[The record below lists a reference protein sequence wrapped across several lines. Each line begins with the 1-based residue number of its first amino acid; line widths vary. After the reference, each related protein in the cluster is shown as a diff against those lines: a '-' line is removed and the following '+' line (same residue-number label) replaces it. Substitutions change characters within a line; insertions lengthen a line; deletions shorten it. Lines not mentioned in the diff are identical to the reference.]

1 MRHHSKL
8 MLALAMSVL
17 ALGPMACTSS
27 SWCADC
33 EQATAILGLNYQPVN
48 TYTVGTAIPV
58 NPPNPSGGTP
68 RIYTVDSGILPPGL
82 SLDPATGR
90 ITGTPTAAGV
100 YTLTIRGANS
110 ANSASQTIQITVVP
124 AQPLGLGY
132 ATPQV
137 FPAASAIAMQ
147 NPVLAQAT
155 PGLATIYAITAGS
168 LPAGLTLNA
177 DGTISGTPTAPGVF
191 PFTVTATNGTR
202 TATASATYT
211 VTPAGSLGLTY
222 ATPKVFGAG
231 LAITA
236 QGAALLNPTPGVPTT
251 YAVTTGALP
260 AGLALSATNGDITG
274 TPTAPGVFP
283 FTVTATNGTRTAASS
298 PAYTVTPAAALAL
311 AYATPQT
318 FTSGTA
324 IGTQVATLSNP
335 TPGVVTTYALTG
347 GTFPPG
353 LSLDPATG
361 GITGT
366 PTTPGVYTFTATAT
380 NGTRNA
386 SATATYTVVPVGAL
400 GLDYTSPQTFTAG
413 SAIATQ
419 MPSVTNP
426 TPGLTTTFAVT
437 SDALPGGLTLNPD
450 GTITGTPTTPGV
462 YAFTVT
468 ATNGARTAT
477 SSPTYTVTPAAA
489 LAVDYSTPQTFTAG
503 TAIAAQAPVLS
514 NPTPGVATTYAVT
527 AGTLPVGL
535 TLNADGTITG
545 TPIAPGVYGFTV
557 TATNGTR
564 TATSSPSYTVVPAAA
579 LTVDYSTPQT
589 FTTGTAI
596 ATQAPVLANPTSNV
610 ATTYAVTA
618 GALPD
623 GLTLN
628 ADGTITGTPT
638 APGVYAFTITATN
651 GTRVATSSPTYTV
664 TPAAALALTYATPQT
679 YPVGTA
685 ITTQAA
691 GLGNATPGLNT
702 TYVLTSGSLPAG
714 LTLDAGTGNILGTP
728 TAPGVYTFTITATN
742 GGRSALSNAT
752 TYTVNPASN
761 LTVGYASPQT
771 FPVGSAIATQNP
783 TLANA
788 NPGLTTTYAISSGS
802 LPAGLTLNS
811 DGTITG
817 TPTTAGVYTF
827 AITATNGTR
836 TPAVSN
842 TVTYTVP
849 ALAPTALNYT
859 SPITYT
865 ASLAIANNNP
875 NPTGGAPTAYS
886 IAGGSLPA
894 GLSLDPATGVI
905 SGTPTVGGSF
915 SVTISGSNSTG
926 GTSQTLSITVLAY
939 PTANLS
945 SNPSTVPIGQ
955 SSSLTVLFTGSASGT
970 ALLTGDGI
978 VTPLTVTSGTS
989 VPTGIVNVPG
999 TLRTYTLTVTNA
1011 QGYTATSQTTVQW
1024 IPVPLDT
1031 WTVTLPTTGGGPL
1044 TPGSGNL
1051 LQGQIAITVPD
1062 QGQSLCGDVTL
1073 TVNKEASLP
1082 GAIVAA
1088 ARDYSHTFNIA
1099 SNLGYPFR
1107 VPITIT
1113 LAYDPTLASPSLTGT
1128 DLPMAFYWDPSYS
1141 KWVATG
1147 LKAVDT
1153 TAHTV
1158 TFTTLLPGRY
1168 AVLGVPSL
1176 AVATQNL
1183 GFASGT
1189 DDWRQNNPS
1198 VYDLPGGAS
1207 LGMSSFASWFFPFG
1221 KPANGGTGL
1230 FNQFPTV
1237 GDANAA
1243 ALISRL
1249 ANGTMDSW
1257 EALWNQGTYTLTDRQ
1272 TGLALLTGLMVTG
1285 QPQVFL
1291 MSDARPAINN
1301 GLATAVYG
1309 YDNATGRFKVMDP
1322 NYPGNALTIAWSAG
1336 SGFSS
1341 YDRAAGYSPA
1351 LAKYAFE
1358 GQTSV
1363 HRLAD
1368 YDRVLSGA
1376 ATSFPAATFATIN
1389 VTNVAEVPSPNL
1401 AQDVVVTSA
1410 NNVTVSG
1417 TVTNGDEAASHI
1429 YWSQNGSAPRTA
1441 VPLVGNAFTFTIP
1454 ALADP
1459 YATTVTL
1466 ETTSTPCDPSFSHSG
1481 FAKFVVK
1488 QSSLTP
1494 WFTNSCFENGQANP
1508 APWVLEQGFN
1518 GSSVAAVPYPTPQ
1531 TFSTT
1536 TGQMN
1541 SYSISWNQA
1550 AVDSALVHSAAH
1562 AADANVPAIASVL
1575 DGDYSFMVNN
1585 PANGAHISRMYETIT
1600 VPTTVANPKLTFY
1613 WAAAMQSAGHV
1624 PAQLPYVDILVQDV
1638 TNNYEVLY
1646 FVHHYPPSTVGATTY
1661 TDGYPGWIAGNGTGA
1676 NQWYGINWQ
1685 KVGLNLGASRQGHQL
1700 KITVMAADCNQG
1712 GHGGYAYIDNIGCN

>member
-1 MRHHSKL
+1 MRPHSKL
-8 MLALAMSVL
+8 LLALAMSIL

-68 RIYTVDSGILPPGL
+68 RIYTVESGVLPPGL

-124 AQPLGLGY
+124 AQPLALSY

-137 FPAASAIAMQ
+137 FPAASAIAVQ

-155 PGLATIYAITAGS
+155 PGLPTTYAITAGS

-177 DGTISGTPTAPGVF
+177 DGTISGTPATPGVF
-191 PFTVTATNGTR
+191 PFTATATNGAR

-236 QGAALLNPTPGVPTT
+236 QPAALLNPTPGVPTS
-251 YAVTTGALP
+251 YAVTTGTLP
-260 AGLALSATNGDITG
+260 AGLSLHATTGDITG

-283 FTVTATNGTRTAASS
+283 FTVTATNGTRAATSS
-298 PAYTVTPAAALAL
+298 PAYTVTPSAALTL
-311 AYATPQT
+311 AYVTPQT

-335 TPGVVTTYALTG
+335 TPGVATTYALTG

-361 GITGT
+361 SIAGT
-366 PTTPGVYTFTATAT
+366 PTAPGVYTFTATAT

-386 SATATYTVVPVGAL
+386 DATATYTVVPVGAL

-419 MPSVTNP
+419 VPSITNP

-437 SDALPGGLTLNPD
+437 GDALPAGLTLNPD

-462 YAFTVT
+462 YTFTIT
-468 ATNGARTAT
+468 ATNGARTAA

-489 LAVDYSTPQTFTAG
+489 LTVDYTTPQIFIAG
-503 TAIAAQAPVLS
+503 TAIATQTPVLA
-514 NPTPGVATTYAVT
+514 NPTPGVATSYAVT
-527 AGTLPVGL
+527 AGTLPDGL

-545 TPIAPGVYGFTV
+545 SPTTPGIHVFTI

-579 LTVDYSTPQT
+579 LTVDYATPQT
-589 FTTGTAI
+589 FTAGTAI
-596 ATQAPVLANPTSNV
+596 TTQAPVLANLTPGV
-610 ATTYAVTA
+610 ATTYAVTS

-623 GLTLN
+623 GLALN
-628 ADGTITGTPT
+628 ADGSIIGTPT
-638 APGVYAFTITATN
+638 TPGVYAFTITATN
-651 GTRVATSSPTYTV
+651 GTRVALSSPTYTV
-664 TPAAALALTYATPQT
+664 PPAAALSLAYTTPQT

-702 TYVLTSGSLPAG
+702 TYALTGGSLPAG
-714 LTLDAGTGNILGTP
+714 LTLDAGTGSISGTP
-728 TAPGVYTFTITATN
+728 AVPGLYTFTITATN
-742 GGRSALSNAT
+742 GGRSALSNTT
-752 TYTVNPASN
+752 TYTVNPAAN
-761 LTVGYASPQT
+761 LAVSYASPQT
-771 FPVGSAIATQNP
+771 FPVGSAISTQSP
-783 TLANA
+783 VLANA

-802 LPAGLTLNS
+802 LPAGLTLSS

-817 TPTTAGVYTF
+817 TPTSAGVYTF

-836 TPAVSN
+836 TPAMSN
-842 TVTYTVP
+842 LVAYTVS

-865 ASLAIANNNP
+865 ASLTIANNDP

-905 SGTPTVGGSF
+905 SGTPTAGGTF
-915 SVTISGSNSTG
+915 SVTISGSNSAG
-926 GTSQTLSITVLAY
+926 GTSQILNITVLAY

-970 ALLTGDGI
+970 AVLTGDGI
-978 VTPLTVTSGTS
+978 ATPLAVTSGTS
-989 VPTGIVNVPG
+989 VPTGVVNVPG
-999 TLRTYTLTVTNA
+999 TLRSYSLTVTNA

-1051 LQGQIAITVPD
+1051 LQGQIAITVPN

-1073 TVNKEASLP
+1073 TVNKEDALP

-1128 DLPMAFYWDPSYS
+1128 ELPLAFYWDPSYS

-1176 AVATQNL
+1176 TVATQNL
-1183 GFASGT
+1183 GFASST

-1237 GDANAA
+1237 SDANAA

-1272 TGLALLTGLMVTG
+1272 TGLALLTGLLVTG

-1291 MSDARPAINN
+1291 MSDARPAVNN
-1301 GLATAVYG
+1301 GLATAICG

-1341 YDRAAGYSPA
+1341 YDRDAGYSPA
-1351 LAKYAFE
+1351 LAKFAFE
-1358 GQTSV
+1358 GQTSI

-1368 YDRVLSGA
+1368 YDRILSGA
-1376 ATSFPAATFATIN
+1376 ATGFPAATFATIN
-1389 VTNVAEVPSPNL
+1389 VTSVAEVTSPNP
-1401 AQDVVVTSA
+1401 AQDVVVADA
-1410 NNVTVSG
+1410 NNITVSG
-1417 TVTNGDEAASHI
+1417 TVVNGDETASHI

-1459 YATTVTL
+1459 YATTVAL
-1466 ETTSTPCDPSFSHSG
+1466 ETTSTPCDPSFAHSG
-1481 FAKFVVK
+1481 FTKFVVK

-1508 APWVLEQGFN
+1508 SPWVLQQGSN
-1518 GSSVAAVPYPTPQ
+1518 TGVGYPASP
-1531 TFSTT
+1531 TFSST

-1541 SYSISWNQA
+1541 AYSIAWSNGSA
-1550 AVDSALVHSAAH
+1550 DSALVHSAAH
-1562 AADANVPAIASVL
+1562 AADPNVPAIAMVL
-1575 DGDYSFMVNN
+1575 DGDYSFQVNN

-1600 VPTTVANPKLTFY
+1600 VPATVANPKLTFY

-1638 TNNYEVLY
+1638 TNNHEVLY

-1661 TDGYPGWIAGNGTGA
+1661 TDGYPGWVAGNGTGA
-1676 NQWYGINWQ
+1676 NKWFGINWQ
-1685 KVGLNLGASRQGHQL
+1685 KVGLNLGAGRQGHQL
-1700 KITVMAADCNQG
+1700 KITVMAADCTQG